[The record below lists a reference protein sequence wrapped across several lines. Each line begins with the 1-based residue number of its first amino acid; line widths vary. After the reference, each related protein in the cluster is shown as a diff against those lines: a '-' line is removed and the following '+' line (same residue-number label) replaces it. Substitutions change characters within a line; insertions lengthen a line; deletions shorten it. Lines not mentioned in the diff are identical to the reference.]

1 METNKF
7 NVIELSLTEAKGVNG
22 GKPFWKKLKGGKIGY
37 FLLAE
42 LAWELVTDGV
52 EECWDDFVEG
62 FESVSQ

>member
-1 METNKF
+1 METNEFFVK
-7 NVIELSLTEAKGVNG
+7 ELSLTEARCVNG
-22 GKPFWKKLKGGKIGY
+22 GKPLWKKLKLGKLGY

-52 EECWDDFVEG
+52 EQCLDDFVEG